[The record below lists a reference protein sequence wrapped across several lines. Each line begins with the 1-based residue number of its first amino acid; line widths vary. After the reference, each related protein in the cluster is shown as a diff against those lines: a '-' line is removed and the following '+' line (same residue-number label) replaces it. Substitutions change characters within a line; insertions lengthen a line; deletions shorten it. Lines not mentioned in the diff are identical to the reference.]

1 MTKNKLDEIYKK
13 IDKIS
18 ENKKQEI
25 ALKLYATLLYISS
38 DEYDKH

>member
-1 MTKNKLDEIYKK
+1 MNDLNKIYEE

-18 ENKKQEI
+18 NNKKENI